1 MLVKVNN
8 TPFVRDVQ
16 SKALLNTDS
25 NAKAEYMNK
34 VKQLA
39 LQKQEINTVKEE
51 VQSIK
56 DDVTEIKQLLKK
68 LLEGSNGQSNV

>member
-1 MLVKVNN
+1 MQVRVNG

-16 SKALLNTDS
+16 SKALLNTDPS
-25 NAKAEYMNK
+25 AKSEYFNR
-34 VKQLA
+34 VRQLA
-39 LQKQEINTVKEE
+39 LQRQEINTVKEE

-68 LLEGSNGQSNV
+68 LLEGSNG

>member
-1 MLVKVNN
+1 MQVKVNG
-8 TPFVRDVQ
+8 TAFVRDVQ
-16 SKALLNTDS
+16 SKALLNNDS
-25 NAKAEYMNK
+25 SAKSEYYNRLN
-34 VKQLA
+34 QLKM
-39 LQKQEINTVKEE
+39 QKQEINTVKEE